1 MTKKINIQKLQFD
14 ENQSSHKN
22 SHLSDSFI
30 EEHLPLIYKITNQIL
45 ASHKIPPSIESADLV
60 SWGVEGLVK
69 AKNNFKENKTS
80 QFGTYAFYRIR
91 GEILDKIRIEWQHK
105 NPSEYGV
112 YRKNLREK
120 MQDFISSEIE
130 EDPTVASSENKLLS
144 LIQQSAMVY
153 TLSTENFEIQ
163 SHASGTRNLEIEKI
177 DEDTSFLWQE
187 IKNLEPLEQQ
197 FVQFFYVQELKQI
210 DIAKKLNLSKSKIS
224 RLHHQ
229 VLSKLKRNLEKKGI
243 RSV

>member
-1 MTKKINIQKLQFD
+1 MPKKINIQKLQFD
-14 ENQSSHKN
+14 ENQFKN
-22 SHLSDSFI
+22 KSTMDSFV
-30 EEHLPLIYKITNQIL
+30 EEHLPLIYKITQHIL
-45 ASHKIPPSIESADLV
+45 SSHKIPVGVESSDLV

-69 AKNNFKENKTS
+69 AKNNFKENKSS

-91 GEILDKIRIEWQHK
+91 GEILDKLRVEWQHK
-105 NPSEYGV
+105 NPGEYGV

-120 MQDFISSEIE
+120 IEDFISSEME
-130 EDPTVASSENKLLS
+130 EDPTVASSETKLLS

-153 TLSTENFEIQ
+153 TLSTENLEIQ

-177 DEDTSFLWQE
+177 DEDTSYLWQE

-210 DIAKKLNLSKSKIS
+210 DIAKKLNISKSKIS

-229 VLSKLKRNLEKKGI
+229 VLSKLKSNLEKKGI
-243 RSV
+243 HSP